1 MIKLKT
7 NKIFIKYQKKLEIKT
22 IRIISIILEYIYIYI
37 YIYNKF
43 ELNNKINN

>member
-7 NKIFIKYQKKLEIKT
+7 NKIFIKYPKKLEIKT
-22 IRIISIILEYIYIYI
+22 IKTILKK

>member
-22 IRIISIILEYIYIYI
+22 IRIISILLENIYI